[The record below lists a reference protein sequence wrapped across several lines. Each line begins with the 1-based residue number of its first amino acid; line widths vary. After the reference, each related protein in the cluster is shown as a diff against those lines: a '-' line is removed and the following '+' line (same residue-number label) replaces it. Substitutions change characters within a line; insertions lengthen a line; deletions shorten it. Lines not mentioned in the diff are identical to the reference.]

1 MSKVKKFVTYEL
13 LNDFILLQEINEKS
27 QCIRNYGKSFK
38 NIIKTMEVDEVPF
51 SVDVCLKND
60 KKELSSNFS
69 FVLLLSENTNLSNHG
84 KLQVK
89 VTYLSG
95 RSVSLT
101 QVSLSCYTFSIPKVN
116 KHDRVFI
123 QVLFNKYPEPPTEVD
138 FDYLRQLI
146 GGEVDN
152 ENQNFTYNIS
162 VQLPALKRSNLD
174 FSGVSSVIDTSF
186 SCGES
191 FHGEVATKNISPIG
205 TGKPV
210 SPVAEITNSGS
221 VSAALEKIRKLAY
234 TTIYHEY
241 KKQLSSQHV
250 LTTQETVELLKVSM
264 GREADISANLII
276 VAAKVSYS
284 WKMRVNFDYLM
295 FLFLFFFYY

>member
-1 MSKVKKFVTYEL
+1 MPKVKKFVTYEL
-13 LNDFILLQEINEKS
+13 LNDFILLQEIQEKS
-27 QCIRNYGKSFK
+27 QCIKSDGKSFK

-60 KKELSSNFS
+60 KKDISSNFS
-69 FVLLLSENTNLSNHG
+69 FVLLLSENTNLSKHG
-84 KLQVK
+84 KLVVK
-89 VTYLSG
+89 VTYPSD

-116 KHDRVFI
+116 KHNRIFI
-123 QVLFNKYPEPPTEVD
+123 QVLFNKYPEPPVKSD
-138 FDYLRQLI
+138 FEYLRQLTSD
-146 GGEVDN
+146 EADN

-162 VQLPALKRSNLD
+162 LQLPALKRSNLD
-174 FSGVSSVIDTSF
+174 LSGVSSVIDTSF

-210 SPVAEITNSGS
+210 SPVTEITSEEQPNS
-221 VSAALEKIRKLAY
+221 VTAALEKIRKLAY

-250 LTTQETVELLKVSM
+250 LTTLETVELLKVSM

-276 VAAKVSYS
+276 VAAKVI
-284 WKMRVNFDYLM
+284 
-295 FLFLFFFYY
+295 